1 MTTEATQTT
10 EVPVNPQSPILDEP
24 STGSAVLDW
33 LLDQLKS
40 FALTLWDMFTDL
52 LLFIVDIFMDLGMA
66 VLDGFAYALELVD
79 LSNYINGMPS
89 EVQFIFDAVGLG
101 AAVGIVMTAGAV
113 RLFMQLIPF
122 VRLGS

>member
-1 MTTEATQTT
+1 MTTEATQNSQTPADP
-10 EVPVNPQSPILDEP
+10 ELPIKDEP
-24 STGSAVLDW
+24 STGSSVLDW

-66 VLDGFAYALELVD
+66 ILDGFSYVLELVD
-79 LSNYINGMPS
+79 LSQYISGMPS
-89 EVQFIFDAVGLG
+89 EVMFVFDATGLG
-101 AAVGIVMTAGAV
+101 TAVGMVMTAGAV